1 VLRGAPVP
9 SQYRL
14 ARLCVAPYNRSVQA
28 QAEGVMRILTLIG
41 ALAVIAGI
49 GAAVVFFGGFY
60 SVAGTQE
67 DPDIVHWALVQVRK
81 ASIVRHA
88 HDIPPTNLS
97 DAAMVQAG
105 AKEFAEHGCTN
116 CHGGPGVT
124 WAKFSEGLRPDP
136 PDLKDVVSDRTA
148 SQLFWVIKN
157 GINMTGM
164 PSFGLAGAKDDEIW
178 RIVAFLKKLPVVT
191 EADFKAWIA
200 PPPPPAPPPAP
211 EPPAAAPVPDATTPP
226 AVAPAP
232 DASAPPAAK

>member
-1 VLRGAPVP
+1 M
-9 SQYRL
+9 RL
-14 ARLCVAPYNRSVQA
+14 
-28 QAEGVMRILTLIG
+28 LTLIG
-41 ALAVIAGI
+41 ALAVIAAI

-67 DPDIVHWALVQVRK
+67 DPAIVHWALVQVRA
-81 ASIVRHA
+81 ASIARHA
-88 HDIPPTNLS
+88 HDIPPTNLG

-136 PDLKDVVSDRTA
+136 PDLKDVVGERTA

-164 PSFGLAGAKDDEIW
+164 PSFGLAGAKDDDIW
-178 RIVAFLKKLPVVT
+178 QIVAFLKKLPLVT
-191 EADFKAWIA
+191 DADYKSWTA
-200 PPPPPAPPPAP
+200 PPPPPPPAL
-211 EPPAAAPVPDATTPP
+211 PPAAAPEAAPPPP
-226 AVAPAP
+226 AAP
-232 DASAPPAAK
+232 DANAPPAAK